1 MAYGEILPPFGAI
14 TKSTPATASSGTLT
28 VKEWGGDGRRFT
40 EVTVSA
46 LPLVT
51 PAGAAALAGG
61 HLLTTL
67 PAGNILVK
75 SCIMNLNL
83 LEASG
88 SVNAAKTP
96 DLGIGT
102 TIGSGANATLNLVD
116 SGNAENI
123 MTGQTASRLDATT
136 RTINSVDTILAI
148 PTANAHTIYL
158 NTSATWAGAGGAV
171 IADGKVVIEWA
182 FLD

>member
-1 MAYGEILPPFGAI
+1 MSTVILPPFGPVEN
-14 TKSTPATASSGTLT
+14 STPATATSGTLSI
-28 VKEWGGDGRRFT
+28 KEWGGDSLMIT

-51 PAGAAALAGG
+51 PAGNAALAGG

-67 PAGNILVK
+67 PAGNICIK
-75 SCIMNLNL
+75 SCVMNLNL
-83 LEASG
+83 TEASG
-88 SVNAAKTP
+88 STNAAVTP
-96 DLGIGT
+96 DLGVGTSIGA
-102 TIGSGANATLNLVD
+102 GASATLNLVD
-116 SGNAENI
+116 SAKAENI
-123 MTGQTASRLDATT
+123 MTGQTASALNATT
-136 RTINSVDTILAI
+136 RTINSVNTILAI

-158 NTSATWAGAGGAV
+158 NAAATWAGAGGAV